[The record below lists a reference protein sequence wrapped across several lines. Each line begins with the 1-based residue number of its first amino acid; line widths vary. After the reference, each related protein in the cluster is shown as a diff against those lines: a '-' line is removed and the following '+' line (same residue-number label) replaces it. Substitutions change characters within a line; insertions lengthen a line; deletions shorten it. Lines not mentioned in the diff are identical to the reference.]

1 MILAGDIGGTNS
13 RLGLFTVENGRLRPA
28 GKTKIYP
35 SKNYPSLEPILADF
49 MAGRAPP
56 GSGGRFGIPGPR
68 VGNPGKTPEPPWAL
82 HGAPVSRLLWPGPG
96 SLIEDPGG

>member
-49 MAGRAPP
+49 MAGRAEPV
-56 GSGGRFGIPGPR
+56 SGACFGIPGPL
-68 VGNPGKTPEPPWAL
+68 VDHPVKNPNPPVLARR
-82 HGAPVSRLLWPGPG
+82 APGSPPAWGWPGT
-96 SLIEDPGG
+96 LVL